1 MYLPPSKKFKICKK
15 GLITLITFSHIFIC
29 KARISLSNESKFLD
43 PLENSN
49 DVTFMLIV
57 SAIVVVKV
65 SDNNQWPLD

>member
-1 MYLPPSKKFKICKK
+1 MFSKIAT
-15 GLITLITFSHIFIC
+15 LITLITSSCIFIC
-29 KARISLSNESKFLD
+29 KTRISLSNESKILG

-65 SDNNQWPLD
+65 FDNNQWPLD